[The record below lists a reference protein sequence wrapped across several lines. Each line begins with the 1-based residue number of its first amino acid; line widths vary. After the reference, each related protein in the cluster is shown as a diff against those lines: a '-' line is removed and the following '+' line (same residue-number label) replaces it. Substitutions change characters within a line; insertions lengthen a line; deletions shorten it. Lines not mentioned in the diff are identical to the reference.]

1 MTATEAKYQKQCLT
15 ELCNRVKSKRND
27 EKSEQELFTFVEGNE
42 RKVLLSVSGSPIF
55 CSIAHSLC
63 FSETS
68 IHSATHSV
76 SV

>member
-27 EKSEQELFTFVEGNE
+27 EKSEQELFTLVEGNE
-42 RKVLLSVSGSPIF
+42 RTVLLSVSGSPRF